1 MVMVEQRHEV
11 GGRPVYTREDLTRR
25 RQVSLSYLEDLY
37 RARATNGHPEAV
49 GKVGRALVWDGESWD
64 RWYDQLTST
73 EGLLTLEDIAA
84 RRGVSVSTAHA
95 WWSDR
100 AATGH
105 PEAVKKLGRTL
116 YFSAEQHDRWQPP
129 RASDQS
135 PRNRA
140 GDPDEL
146 ITLAEFARICGM
158 EPTSIT
164 RYPDR
169 PPAGFPD
176 PVEVEE
182 LPGGTLRR
190 RYTRRQ
196 AWSYDDHRGRHG
208 GGRPSG
214 PRVERRYPYD
224 GDPRLQAA
232 RRALRD
238 TPPEQHRGLARRLA
252 EEHGQGSAGT
262 WANILSA
269 ARHHPDD
276 DTAPADP
283 SPEAQQL

>member
-1 MVMVEQRHEV
+1 MAMVDPWHELD
-11 GGRPVYTREDLTRR
+11 GRPVYTRTDLTRR
-25 RQVSLSYLEDLY
+25 RGISLSHLEDLY
-37 RARATNGHPEAV
+37 RTRESTGHPEAV
-49 GKVGRALVWDGESWD
+49 GKVSRALAWDAEVWD
-64 RWYDQLTST
+64 RWYDELTST
-73 EGLLTLEDIAA
+73 GGLLTLEDIAA
-84 RRGVSVSTAHA
+84 RRGVSVSTAYA

-100 AATGH
+100 DSTGH
-105 PEAVKKLGRTL
+105 PESVKQIGRTM

-129 RASDQS
+129 RQSDKA

-140 GDPDEL
+140 GNPDEL

-196 AWSYDDHRGRHG
+196 AWDYDDHRGRHG

-214 PRVERRYPYD
+214 PRAERRYPYD
-224 GDPRLQAA
+224 GDPRLEAA
-232 RRALRD
+232 RRALHD
-238 TPPEQHRGLARRLA
+238 TPPGQHRGLARRLA
-252 EEHGQGSAGT
+252 EEHGQGSVGT

-269 ARHHPDD
+269 ARRHPDGD
-276 DTAPADP
+276 
-283 SPEAQQL
+283 EALG